1 MATNAKNLAELLNTD
16 TTVAVGDIA
25 DGSVTT
31 AKVADDAVTSA
42 KLDTNIAIDG
52 TLTVDTNTLHVD
64 ATNNRVGINT
74 LSPSYNLEIQG
85 GSSNLLSYA
94 VGNSDTNMF
103 NDIQNTNT
111 GSNANAVS
119 RLITSNVAGNASVSA
134 DFQKTKAGALNINN
148 NETNSAAHIA
158 IGVSGGTRM
167 HIDTAGNTGIGST
180 SAATYA
186 TNTKVVQLTTNS
198 NDAGV
203 GASIRQA
210 PWTSYQGRG
219 YKHSEVFAL
228 SNITSST
235 LISQLSGTGANGFRC
250 LFEYIVTG
258 HTSGIGNSHFWG
270 KYYWE
275 GGTGAPVLI
284 QADYEENATLQITFD
299 TTVSNRLQLFLASH
313 NASNGF
319 NGIAEVTYWV
329 PVDFASS
336 NYTTS

>member
-52 TLTVDTNTLHVD
+52 TL
-64 ATNNRVGINT
+64 
-74 LSPSYNLEIQG
+74 
-85 GSSNLLSYA
+85 A
-94 VGNSDTNMF
+94 VGP
-103 NDIQNTNT
+103 
-111 GSNANAVS
+111 
-119 RLITSNVAGNASVSA
+119 
-134 DFQKTKAGALNINN
+134 
-148 NETNSAAHIA
+148 
-158 IGVSGGTRM
+158 SGGTRM
-167 HIDTAGNTGIGST
+167 HIDSGGNIGIGSIT
-180 SAATYA
+180 PSTHA
-186 TNTKVVQLTTNS
+186 TNTKVLQLTTNG

-203 GASIRQA
+203 GASLRQA
-210 PWTSYQGRG
+210 PWNSYQGRG

-258 HTSGIGNSHFWG
+258 HTSGIGNGHFWG

-284 QADYEENATLQITFD
+284 QADYEENATLQITFN
-299 TTVSNRLQLFLASH
+299 TSVSNRLQLFLASH

-319 NGIAEVTYWV
+319 NGVAEVTYWV
-329 PVDFASS
+329 PIEFASNS
-336 NYTTS
+336 YTTS